1 MEVRFKLLSDDDILV
16 LPDSSSILNIK
27 NGCNGVKPQRFR
39 SLVLCQFCVSFQK
52 KNGQQDEIGSVRLI
66 PASLNRYL
74 VEKNFVN
81 STICYV
87 NLKHRITVREV
98 KPQFLRQAGMGK
110 NDMI

>member
-1 MEVRFKLLSDDDILV
+1 MAWNPKDLD
-16 LPDSSSILNIK
+16 
-27 NGCNGVKPQRFR
+27 
-39 SLVLCQFCVSFQK
+39 LVLCQFCVSFQK

-110 NDMI
+110 NDMIWMNKAKFNQVFN